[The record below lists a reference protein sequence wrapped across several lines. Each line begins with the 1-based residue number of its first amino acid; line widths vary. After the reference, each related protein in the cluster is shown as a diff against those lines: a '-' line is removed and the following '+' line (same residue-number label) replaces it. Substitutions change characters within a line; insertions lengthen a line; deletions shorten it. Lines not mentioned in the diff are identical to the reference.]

1 MMASN
6 TQYTDD
12 FVDKCSQDVVI
23 NANINELERYDEHDS
38 NDEVTKN
45 I

>member
-12 FVDKCSQDVVI
+12 FIDECSQDAVI
-23 NANINELERYDEHDS
+23 NANINELE
-38 NDEVTKN
+38 
-45 I
+45 